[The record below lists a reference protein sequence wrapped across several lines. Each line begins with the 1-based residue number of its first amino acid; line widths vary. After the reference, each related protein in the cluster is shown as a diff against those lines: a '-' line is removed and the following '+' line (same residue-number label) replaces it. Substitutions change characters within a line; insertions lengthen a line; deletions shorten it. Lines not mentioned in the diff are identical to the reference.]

1 MKKTNQ
7 KAKRAHTVSGLQS
20 PIPPDIRGGD
30 PQLAPKRVADSQ
42 MRLAVLMN
50 PEQANSL
57 GDVHGGEIMKLVDEA
72 GALTAMKHARQIV
85 VTVAMDSMKFLS
97 PVHVGDLV
105 TLNASVNYVGRTS
118 MEVGIRVHAENVVT
132 GQVTHTNSAY
142 AVYVAVDRAGRTTP
156 VPPLILESEDDRRRW
171 DEGAARQQY
180 RLTQADKKSN
190 SA

>member
-1 MKKTNQ
+1 MKTKTRG
-7 KAKRAHTVSGLQS
+7 AKRTKAVSGLGS
-20 PIPPDIRGGD
+20 PISPDIRGGD
-30 PQLAPKRVADSQ
+30 ASLAPKRVTDSQ
-42 MRLAVLMN
+42 MRLALLMN
-50 PEQANSL
+50 PDQANSL

-72 GALTAMKHARQIV
+72 GALAAMKHARQIV

-132 GQVTHTNSAY
+132 GQATHTNSAY
-142 AVYVAVDRAGRTTP
+142 AVYVAIDRAGRATP
-156 VPPLILESEDDRRRW
+156 VPPLILESDDDRRRW
-171 DEGAARQQY
+171 DEGAVRQQY
-180 RLTQADKKSN
+180 RLTQTNKKSN